1 VNLTITHLDDNNKSL
16 AAGTP
21 KKGHKDKTIP
31 MGLTYNALVDPE
43 ADIVPSKVLSISQRE
58 QTPFRTSQMSD
69 LVDFAG
75 NSQQLSDRVSDHA
88 ADGDSVMFD
97 SGDESTQLGQ
107 EEHVTGDLDL
117 DSQIVLREDLSP
129 PTESF
134 EDALL
139 HAGATQATETTGMT
153 VSQDKRNKDLL
164 HGMVFIILVDTYSNP
179 LITVI
184 TLAALVTP

>member
-1 VNLTITHLDDNNKSL
+1 MNLTITHLDDNNKSL

-21 KKGHKDKTIP
+21 KKGDKDKTIP

-43 ADIVPSKVLSISQRE
+43 ADIVPSKVLAISQRE
-58 QTPFRTSQMSD
+58 QTPFRTSQMTD

-75 NSQQLSDRVSDHA
+75 NSQQPSDRVSDHE
-88 ADGDSVMFD
+88 ADGGSVVFD

-107 EEHVTGDLDL
+107 EEHEIDDHDLA
-117 DSQIVLREDLSP
+117 SQLVPREDLP
-129 PTESF
+129 PTTESF

-164 HGMVFIILVDTYSNP
+164 DGMVFIILVNTYSNP

-184 TLAALVTP
+184 ILAALVTP